1 MDVAAANSR
10 NLEPI
15 FLNISLD
22 FKYGFDEAK
31 PTEDERIEAYEYRSE
46 CFTYDETE
54 GNWTR
59 HQPARNRTYIVEAT
73 EPGEEN
79 GKPYPG
85 SDTEYH
91 NRYFDRMM
99 SFERSQKVKTSK
111 AVFKC

>member
-15 FLNISLD
+15 FLNILLD

-73 EPGEEN
+73 EAGVEK
-79 GKPYPG
+79 GK
-85 SDTEYH
+85 
-91 NRYFDRMM
+91 
-99 SFERSQKVKTSK
+99 SK
-111 AVFKC
+111 AEARSSTGPTTSSQRQSVH